1 MALHMAFFHCHLF
14 HYLSLTNAL
23 LWKQHFSL
31 DTILTPWYLHFS
43 SSSLQ
48 LVSGDWLPPPVLSVV
63 VVDPAE
69 LDGAVQRLGLLAG
82 EGVGRVVAGEGL
94 LVEDGLV
101 AADEGPLRVV
111 DDVAAGVL
119 ERQADV
125 EDLAVVGDVGV
136 VAVGPRLAGEGLL
149 HGRGE
154 DVLGGVGELVAA
166 GVLLREAQLQEGQ
179 AFSMSLN
186 LQFDLH
192 QHSLPH
198 PQGFETNF
206 QFCLD
211 EKYSG
216 WN

>member
-1 MALHMAFFHCHLF
+1 M
-14 HYLSLTNAL
+14 
-23 LWKQHFSL
+23 
-31 DTILTPWYLHFS
+31 
-43 SSSLQ
+43 
-48 LVSGDWLPPPVLSVV
+48 PPPVLSVV

>member
-1 MALHMAFFHCHLF
+1 M
-14 HYLSLTNAL
+14 
-23 LWKQHFSL
+23 
-31 DTILTPWYLHFS
+31 
-43 SSSLQ
+43 
-48 LVSGDWLPPPVLSVV
+48 PPPVLSVV

-166 GVLLREAQLQEGQ
+166 GVLLREAQLQEGRACLLEWQNDVQRPAKKCANLAMQDPGWARQKSQ
-179 AFSMSLN
+179 ATA
-186 LQFDLH
+186 
-192 QHSLPH
+192 
-198 PQGFETNF
+198 G
-206 QFCLD
+206 
-211 EKYSG
+211 
-216 WN
+216 